1 MRSMLLRFGTA
12 LILLLLIA
20 QTAMAATL
28 EKGSSGS
35 EVTRLQQAL
44 NALGYAVSADGVF
57 GTQTRNAVKTFQADH
72 QLKVDGK
79 AGSMTQSVLY
89 TLAAQKGQSAAPVAA
104 PAATSVPA
112 QSGTRQAQVYCSD
125 GGKLNLRAGAGSG
138 YRTIDR
144 IPTGDYIIVLE
155 DQGKWSYVSYNGET
169 GYVMSSFLRSAT
181 AATTVPAAAAP
192 TAAPVTANA
201 QQAVVSCADGGK
213 LNLRSTPG
221 SGAQILERIPNGTQ
235 LAVVPANGKWYQTVY
250 NGQSGYV
257 LGSFLSFQTG
267 AAAPTPTAVLAVVT
281 PTPTAVPAGTLTAT
295 VHCNGSLNLRGTAS
309 SNGAVI
315 AHIPSGAL
323 LAVQPVNEKWY
334 ATVYNGQN
342 GYVMAKFLQVSGGAV
357 QSGGTAQTGAVIQPS
372 NPSTP
377 VNELRYEEF
386 RYATVSTTGGG
397 LNVRKGPGETYA
409 RVSEIRNGTEIV
421 IRSIEGGWCAMYY
434 GDIQGYVQR
443 QYLNISAASGA
454 SAQQPATSG
463 GTYDTS
469 VLNRVLRSGYT
480 GQDVN
485 LVQQR
490 LVTLK
495 YLSGVSGV
503 YDAATIE
510 AVRSFQKINS
520 LTADGLAGPG
530 TFSALF
536 SDGALEAGSAM
547 AGSYST
553 YEVDY
558 NGNTSAAKTAAVRRA
573 QTALR
578 ELHYNVPL
586 TGAFEGRTHVAIVA
600 FQLRNGLTAS
610 GVLDAATQKAL
621 YSGSAKDA
629 ASPSRYYLPA
639 GAGTGI
645 AAPGNVQLLHW
656 NNEVSGALSGARTV
670 TAYDPGSGLSWKLS
684 ILSRGRHL
692 DTEPATLE
700 DTLIQKKA
708 FGTTSWDVHP
718 VYIQLPD
725 GRWSLATMHDYP
737 HGVNTIKNN
746 GFGGQNCVHFL
757 RDMSEAKKN
766 DPNYGVQNQEALR
779 AAWYAMTGITVTN

>member
-1 MRSMLLRFGTA
+1 MRSMLLRFGAA
-12 LILLLLIA
+12 LICLLLIA
-20 QTAMAATL
+20 QPVLAVTL

-35 EVTRLQQAL
+35 AVTRMQQAL
-44 NALGYAVSADGVF
+44 NTLGYAVGTDGVF

-72 QLKVDGK
+72 QLTVDGK
-79 AGSMTQSVLY
+79 AGDITLTLLY
-89 TLAAQKGQSAAPVAA
+89 ALASQKGQTAAVYTAA
-104 PAATSVPA
+104 PAATPIPA
-112 QSGTRQAQVYCSD
+112 QNGSRQAQVYCSD

-138 YRTIDR
+138 YRTVDR
-144 IPTGDYIIVLE
+144 IPTGDFVIVLA

-169 GYVMSSFLRSAT
+169 GYVMSSFLRSSGAPT
-181 AATTVPAAAAP
+181 AAPAVSVP
-192 TAAPVTANA
+192 TAAPVTGSAR
-201 QQAVVSCADGGK
+201 QAIVSCADGGK
-213 LNLRSTPG
+213 LNLRGTAG
-221 SGAQILERIPNGTQ
+221 SGAQILERIPNGT
-235 LAVVPANGKWYQTVY
+235 LLTVYPAGDKWFNTAY

-257 LGSFLSFQTG
+257 LGSFLDFNIG
-267 AAAPTPTAVLAVVT
+267 APTPPPTAVIPAVT
-281 PTPTAVPAGTLTAT
+281 PTPTAVPSGALTAT
-295 VHCNGSLNLRGTAS
+295 VQCTGSLNLRGTAS
-309 SNGAVI
+309 SNGAI
-315 AHIPSGAL
+315 LARIPSGAL
-323 LAVQPVNEKWY
+323 IAVQPVNEKWY

-342 GYVMAKFLQVSGGAV
+342 GYVMAKYLRLSGGAA
-357 QSGGTAQTGAVIQPS
+357 QPAPTAQTGVVIQPVS
-372 NPSTP
+372 SSVS

-386 RYATVSTTGGG
+386 RYATVHTTGGG

-409 RVSEIRNGTEIV
+409 RVSELRNGTEIV

-443 QYLNISAASGA
+443 QYLTVSAASGGA
-454 SAQQPATSG
+454 AQQPAVSG
-463 GTYDTS
+463 AAYDTAI
-469 VLNRVLRSGYT
+469 LNRVLRSGYT

-490 LVTLK
+490 LVALK
-495 YLSGVSGV
+495 YLTGISGV
-503 YDAATIE
+503 YDSATIE
-510 AVRSFQKINS
+510 AVRSFQKLNS

-536 SDGALEAGSAM
+536 SEGALPAGSAM

-553 YEVDY
+553 YEIDY

-578 ELHYNVPL
+578 ELRYNVPL
-586 TGAFEGRTHVAIVA
+586 TGAFEARTHDAIVA

-639 GAGTGI
+639 GAGTGV
-645 AAPGNVQLLHW
+645 AAPTNIQLLHW
-656 NNEVSGALSGARTV
+656 SNEVSGALSGYKSVTV
-670 TAYDPGSGLSWKLS
+670 YDPGSGLSWKLS

-718 VYIQLPD
+718 VYVQLPD

-737 HGVNTIKNN
+737 HGVNTIRDN

-757 RDMSEAKKN
+757 RDMSEARQN

-779 AAWYAMTGITVTN
+779 SAWYAMTGMTVN